1 MTVSM
6 TTVSMITAQPTYSF
20 GRKLERWPEYRGLQI
35 MSKRP
40 TYHGCDHGLA
50 NCLLIV
56 ADQLGLDLDI

>member
-6 TTVSMITAQPTYSF
+6 TTARATYFF
-20 GRKLERWPEYRGLQI
+20 GRKLERWPEYRGLPI
-35 MSKRP
+35 MSKCP